1 MSIFGR
7 YFVYILASRKYG
19 ALYTGVTSDL
29 IARTYIH
36 REDLLPGQSSRY
48 HIHDLVYFEQ
58 HEDIAEAILREK
70 RIKKWRRQWKIE
82 LIEQANPDWRDLYP
96 DLLG

>member
-1 MSIFGR
+1 MSTGR

-19 ALYTGVTSDL
+19 ALYVGVTSDL

-36 REDLLPGQSSRY
+36 REDLLAGQSSRY
-48 HIHDLVYFEQ
+48 HIHNLVYFEQ
-58 HEDIAEAILREK
+58 HEDIDAAITREK

-82 LIEQANPDWRDLYP
+82 LIEQANPEWHDLYS

>member
-1 MSIFGR
+1 MSTLGR

-19 ALYTGVTSDL
+19 ALYIGVTNDL

-36 REDLLPGQSSRY
+36 REDILPGQSSRY
-48 HIHDLVYFEQ
+48 HIHNLVYFEQ
-58 HEDIAEAILREK
+58 HDDIDAAITREK
-70 RIKKWRRQWKIE
+70 RLKKWRRQWKID
-82 LIEQANPDWRDLYP
+82 LIEQINPDWHDLYP